1 MKNPAASPLIA
12 RSFTM
17 LLAGLFLVVWQQNTS
32 AANYT
37 WNATGTANWSVG
49 PWTGGTPSS
58 NQDNA
63 LFFNVTTATR
73 SAVNDLGAFD
83 LNSLSLSNTSTGTTQ
98 RNLGVSGNALNFVT
112 NSSSALPTLT
122 INNSS
127 TTTTPGVG
135 TLALSNDFTVT
146 NALTI
151 TNSGSA
157 LSTISGNITN
167 TGGITINGGG
177 VGNLSFSTARVISG
191 NGSVAFNASGS
202 FLTSFGGTNT
212 YTGGTTITSGTVQ
225 AQSNS
230 AFGTGSLAVN
240 GGTLDLYNR
249 TVAVGALSGSSS
261 SAVITS
267 THASSAAGITSN
279 SSTDSTYA
287 GSINKKASGTG
298 TVSLIKQGTGT
309 LTLSGTNTYDGSSTI
324 SGGTLQYAKQA
335 SLYNATT
342 ASWTKTNI
350 IVSNGATLALN
361 VGDSASG
368 YFDATALNTLQTNLL
383 GSNAAAQGFQA
394 GSFIA
399 LDTTNATGGTFTQ
412 GNAITNSSGAGG
424 GAVGLKK
431 LGTGTLVLDKTNTYT
446 GPTNVTA
453 GTLVLNGSTTS
464 AMNVS
469 SGAVL
474 GGSGTINST
483 ANITGSLRPGNS
495 IGTINANTTTWVGAA
510 SAGADTDWVFEL
522 GAGNTADLLNIT
534 GDFTKDDSLGT
545 VFRFDLAGSTE
556 LGTFKLVDWS
566 GTTTFVAT
574 DFAYT
579 NLGAGNTGTF
589 AFNGSQL
596 ELTIVPEPATW
607 TLLAL
612 GLTTAVVFRR
622 RRMV

>member
-1 MKNPAASPLIA
+1 MNTSKAFPATGRNLLMVLSVLFAIAWHQSAPAAS
-12 RSFTM
+12 
-17 LLAGLFLVVWQQNTS
+17 
-32 AANYT
+32 YT
-37 WNATGTANWSVG
+37 WNATSGNWSVG
-49 PWTGGTPSS
+49 PWIGGTPSS

-73 SAVNDLGAFD
+73 SAVNDLGTFS
-83 LNSLSLSNTSTGTTQ
+83 LNSLTLNNTSTGVTQ
-98 RNLGVSGNALNFVT
+98 RNLSVSGNPLDFVT
-112 NSSSALPTLT
+112 NSSSGLPTLT

-127 TTTTPGVG
+127 TTTTVG
-135 TLALSNDFTVT
+135 TLTFANNFTVT

-157 LSTISGNITN
+157 NSAISGNITN
-167 TGGITINGGG
+167 NAGMTINGSGTG
-177 VGNLSFSTARVISG
+177 TLFFATSRIISG
-191 NGSVAFNASGS
+191 NGGVTFNAGNS
-202 FLTSFGGTNT
+202 LTSFGGSNT
-212 YTGGTTITSGTVQ
+212 YTGGTTITSGTVEI
-225 AQSNS
+225 QSDT
-230 AFGTGSLAVN
+230 AFSTGSLAVN
-240 GGTLDLYNR
+240 GGTLDLRNR
-249 TVAVGALSGSSS
+249 LLTVGALSGTGGTIS
-261 SAVITS
+261 S
-267 THASSAAGITSN
+267 THTSATISLTTN

-287 GSINKKASGTG
+287 GSINKKSSGTG
-298 TVSLIKQGTGT
+298 TIGLIKQGTGT
-309 LTLSGTNTYDGSSTI
+309 LTLSGTNTYDGPTTI

-335 SLYNATT
+335 ALYNGVTS
-342 ASWTKTNI
+342 SWTKANI
-350 IVSNGATLALN
+350 IVSNGATLALS
-361 VGDSASG
+361 VGDSAGG
-368 YFDATALNTLQTNLL
+368 YFDAAALDTLQTNLL
-383 GSNAAAQGFQA
+383 GSNAASQGFQA

-399 LDTTNATGGTFTQ
+399 LDTTNAASGMFTQ
-412 GNAITNSSGAGG
+412 GSAITNSSGAGG

-453 GTLVLNGSTTS
+453 GTLILNGSTTS

-469 SGAVL
+469 NGAVL

-483 ANITGSLRPGNS
+483 ASITGSLRPGNS

-510 SAGADTDWVFEL
+510 SAGAATDWVFEL

-534 GDFTKDDSLGT
+534 GDLTKDDSLGT
-545 VFRFDLAGSTE
+545 VFRFDFAGSTE

-574 DFAYT
+574 DFTYT

-596 ELTIVPEPATW
+596 EFTIIPEPTTW
-607 TLLAL
+607 TLLVL

-622 RRMV
+622 RQR